1 MRVPEALTIGAS
13 YLVAST
19 VPLIPYFFLSIGNAF
34 AASLVL
40 TLAAPILAAQLKS
53 PGTVKTA
60 LRLLVQV
67 SNDFKRQIANKN
79 FARVPHEY
87 MEYTEAA
94 DALRSA
100 IKDEPADFK
109 AKVETRLKAAV
120 AAAKTVSDMSGN
132 TTDADKLAAEHA
144 KAVTAMNSVF
154 DLFPADLRPDPN
166 APPPGRGAKKN

>member
-1 MRVPEALTIGAS
+1 MKSIKKSLAVLA
-13 YLVAST
+13 
-19 VPLIPYFFLSIGNAF
+19 SIGF
-34 AASLVL
+34 FL
-40 TLAAPILAAQLKS
+40 TLAGPVLAAQLKS
-53 PGTVKTA
+53 PDTVKTA

-67 SNDFKRQIANKN
+67 SNDFKRQITNKN

-109 AKVETRLKAAV
+109 ARVETRLKAAV
-120 AAAKTVSDMSGN
+120 TAYQKISDMSA
-132 TTDADKLAAEHA
+132 TATDPDKLMAEHA
-144 KAVTAMNSVF
+144 KAVTAMNAVF

-166 APPPGRGAKKN
+166 APPPGRGGRGR